1 MPHKPIID
9 NNFRDTH
16 IIGLLQMKQRL
27 FVILNLSLVSGFV
40 ILGVTIISPVLP
52 QYALSFSIPVALVG
66 WAISAFALARV
77 VTDIPAGFLADRFG
91 RKRTMILGLVLIIL
105 SSIGAGLADTYAWLI
120 FARIVGGIG
129 SALYMIAA
137 TTWVAQVSAGKSR
150 GRYMAL
156 YTGLVFAGTAFGP
169 TIGGYTAARFGL
181 NAPFFAWAA
190 LGVAGLIATVPLKEK
205 ATQSRICIKDILS
218 VLSNRPFML
227 VNCAVLAMFF
237 LRVGVRSTLVP
248 LYAHLNLGL
257 SVDRIGLLLTV
268 AAVATAAS
276 TFLSG
281 WLSDRVGRKRPVMA
295 CLFLSGIVVLFIPSQ
310 GSLTG
315 LMGIMAF
322 YGLATGLQGSMA
334 AWPADVAPKGK
345 LGISMGVYRVMGDI
359 GMVLGPITATYI
371 AGYTGDQTVTFM
383 PFLAP
388 ALLVFV
394 VGVLMIR
401 AEDPAAKRHFDE
413 FTVQ

>member
-1 MPHKPIID
+1 VRHAH
-9 NNFRDTH
+9 N
-16 IIGLLQMKQRL
+16 GS
-27 FVILNLSLVSGFV
+27 FVNVS
-40 ILGVTIISPVLP
+40 IISPVLP

-77 VTDIPAGFLADRFG
+77 VMDIPAGFLADRFG
-91 RKRTMILGLVLIIL
+91 RKRNMILGLVLIIL
-105 SSIGAGLADTYAWLI
+105 SAIGAGFADTYAWLI

-129 SALYMIAA
+129 SALYMTAA

-150 GRYMAL
+150 GRYMSL

-169 TIGGYTAARFGL
+169 TIGGYTAAHFGL
-181 NAPFFAWAA
+181 NAPFFAYAV
-190 LGVAGLIATVPLKEK
+190 LGLAGLIATLPLKEQ
-205 ATQSRICIKDILS
+205 AAQSKMRMKDILS

-257 SVDRIGLLLTV
+257 SPERIGILLTV

-276 TFLSG
+276 TFPSG
-281 WLSDRVGRKRPVMA
+281 WLSDRVGRKRPMMA
-295 CLFLSGIVVLFIPSQ
+295 CLFLSGIAVLLIPSQ
-310 GSLTG
+310 GSLAG

-334 AWPADVAPKGK
+334 AWPADVAPKGR
-345 LGISMGVYRVMGDI
+345 LGTSMGVYRVMGDI

-371 AGYTGDQTVTFM
+371 AGYTGDLTVTFM

-388 ALLVFV
+388 ALLAFV
-394 VGVLMIR
+394 VGVLMIW
-401 AEDPAAKRHFDE
+401 AKDPARRRHAE
-413 FTVQ
+413 EYTVE

>member
-1 MPHKPIID
+1 
-9 NNFRDTH
+9 
-16 IIGLLQMKQRL
+16 MKQRL

-40 ILGVTIISPVLP
+40 ILGVSIISPVLP

-77 VTDIPAGFLADRFG
+77 VMDIPAGFLADRFG
-91 RKRTMILGLVLIIL
+91 RKRNMILGLILIIL
-105 SSIGAGLADTYAWLI
+105 SAIGAGLADTYAWLI
-120 FARIVGGIG
+120 LARIVGGIG
-129 SALYMIAA
+129 SALYMTAA

-169 TIGGYTAARFGL
+169 TIGGYAAARFGL
-181 NAPFFAWAA
+181 NAPFFAYAV
-190 LGVAGLIATVPLKEK
+190 LGLAGLIATLPLKETADSSQAERSK
-205 ATQSRICIKDILS
+205 MRVKDILS

-227 VNCAVLAMFF
+227 VNCAVLALFF

-248 LYAHLNLGL
+248 LYASLNLGL
-257 SVDRIGLLLTV
+257 SVERIGLMLTV
-268 AAVATAAS
+268 AAVATTAS

-281 WLSDRVGRKRPVMA
+281 WLSDRVGRKRPMMA
-295 CLFLSGIVVLFIPSQ
+295 CLFLSGIAVLFIPSQ
-310 GSLTG
+310 GSLAG

-334 AWPADVAPKGK
+334 AWPADVAPKGR
-345 LGISMGVYRVMGDI
+345 LGTSMGVYRVMGDI

-371 AGYTGDQTVTFM
+371 AGYTGDLTVTFM

-394 VGVLMIR
+394 VGVLMIW
-401 AEDPAAKRHFDE
+401 AKDPARRRHAE
-413 FTVQ
+413 EYTVE